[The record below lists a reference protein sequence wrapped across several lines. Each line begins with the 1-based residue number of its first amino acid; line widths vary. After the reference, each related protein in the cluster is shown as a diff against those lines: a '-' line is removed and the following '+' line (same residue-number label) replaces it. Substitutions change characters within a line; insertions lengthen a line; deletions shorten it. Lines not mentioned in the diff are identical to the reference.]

1 MTKNTCFSATL
12 ALAFVFS
19 TLPYIAYGDAEE
31 RESLKLAE
39 HHLLVNRPLEAFRVI
54 AQYHKKIE
62 EGAASANAWLGLLL
76 RASVDSSN
84 TQQLLNLFN
93 FAPHLFSEN
102 EKSAIMLS
110 DALLEDNRMPEFSQ
124 IRKEWRGRESDKASW
139 MLLDADYLLASGE
152 PDEAIALLNSTPLAG
167 PRDADRLLRLAILE
181 GFYDKDGAEQLIGAA
196 INKAPNNPELHA
208 FRGRLLEISG
218 KEREALNEYRTAVD
232 MMPEGPFFYDQLAEY
247 YIRHGQ
253 FEKAMTSWQQ
263 ALDHTALDFLVIKLF
278 FWNKVAMPLPI
289 NWGATTIPAGQLA
302 PFIEYLFSLDPSKFW
317 DKESFLRLGGAEKIL
332 ETQQAALWLRVIES
346 LKNGDEEG
354 ASRHL
359 ADSSIV
365 GALSMPQ
372 LAGAL
377 QQILAFR
384 ASGTLPPLV
393 SSASDDIGA
402 LPHFVELKNIS
413 EQQPLS
419 ASWIALLKGPNAAA
433 AAFLAAG
440 WNEAAIALQGKN
452 PVSSEEPHWFALEF
466 TRALRDSPNAGP
478 GMALHFAKS
487 LQPFPELS
495 LIISELLI
503 AEGNEQAGEQML
515 ALLSAYNTDIG
526 LQAAAAL
533 ANDHIEKGRL
543 KAAKEVIQ
551 RKKSLLN
558 SVVGQQ
564 ALAHIALAEGDAGQA
579 ELIYRAIEE
588 TSAEAKSFLA
598 RQAYANRDWG
608 RARTLT
614 EELIKIYP
622 DNDQLVENL
631 HRIQQ
636 MSEK

>member
-1 MTKNTCFSATL
+1 MIKKNCLSTAL
-12 ALAFVFS
+12 ALALASSSLSYVG
-19 TLPYIAYGDAEE
+19 YGDTEE

-54 AQYHKKIE
+54 AQYHNKIE
-62 EGAASANAWLGLLL
+62 EGSVSANVWLDLLL

-84 TQQLLNLFN
+84 TEQLLYLFN

-110 DALLEDNRMPEFSQ
+110 DALLEDNRLSDFSQ
-124 IRKEWRGRESDKASW
+124 IRKDWRGRESDKASW
-139 MLLDADYLLASGE
+139 MLLDADFLLASGE
-152 PDEAIALLNSTPLAG
+152 PDEAIALLNATALAG
-167 PRDADRLLRLAILE
+167 TRDADRLLRLAILQ
-181 GFYDKDGAEQLIGAA
+181 GFHDKDAAQELLGAA
-196 INKAPNNPELHA
+196 INKSPNSPELHA
-208 FRGRLLEISG
+208 FRGHLLEESG

-253 FEKAMTSWQQ
+253 FEEAMTSWQQ
-263 ALDHTALDFLVIKLF
+263 ALDHTALDFLIVKLF
-278 FWNKVAMPLPI
+278 FWNKVAVPLPI

-302 PFIEYLFSLDPSKFW
+302 PFIEYLFSLEPNKFW
-317 DKESFLRLGGAEKIL
+317 DKESFLRLADSDKFL

-346 LKNGDEEG
+346 LKNGDELG

-359 ADSSIV
+359 ADNSVV
-365 GALSMPQ
+365 GMLSAPQ
-372 LAGAL
+372 LTAVL

-384 ASGTLPPLV
+384 DSGTLPPQG
-393 SSASDDIGA
+393 SGA
-402 LPHFVELKNIS
+402 WEDKRSLPHFAELENIS

-440 WNEAAIALQGKN
+440 WNEAAIALQGRN
-452 PVSSEEPHWFALEF
+452 PISSEEPHWFVLEF
-466 TRALRDSPNAGP
+466 IKALRDSPNAGP
-478 GMALHFAKS
+478 SEALRFAKS

-503 AEGNEQAGEQML
+503 AEGNEQAGEQLL

-533 ANDHIEKGRL
+533 ANEHIEKGRL

-558 SVVGQQ
+558 SVVGQE
-564 ALAHIALAEGDAGQA
+564 ALAHIALAEGDASQA
-579 ELIYRAIEE
+579 EQIYRSIEE

-598 RQAYANRDWG
+598 RQAFASRDWG
-608 RARTLT
+608 RARALT
-614 EELIKIYP
+614 EQLIKIYP
-622 DNDQLVENL
+622 DNGLLVENL